1 MKYLFHIGD
10 APPHG
15 KLYSDGSGDHW
26 PGGCPCGIEIETLA
40 AQMKAKNIHYKLFK
54 IGSYVNKMAAEF
66 KKHIEDFEESD
77 LDSAD

>member
-1 MKYLFHIGD
+1 
-10 APPHG
+10 
-15 KLYSDGSGDHW
+15 
-26 PGGCPCGIEIETLA
+26 
-40 AQMKAKNIHYKLFK
+40 MKAKNIHYKLFK